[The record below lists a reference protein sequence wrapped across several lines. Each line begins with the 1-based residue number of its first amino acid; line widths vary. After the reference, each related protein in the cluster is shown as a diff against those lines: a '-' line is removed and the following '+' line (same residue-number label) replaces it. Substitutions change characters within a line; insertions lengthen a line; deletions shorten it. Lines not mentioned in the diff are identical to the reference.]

1 MTHKELLKRLA
12 EKAGCT
18 PKEAEEMLAATGSAL
33 ADLCG
38 AMDAVAVP
46 GFGTFTPVKCNET
59 VTTDAVTGKTMLVP
73 PSISLSFHPSVLL
86 RKQFEG

>member
-1 MTHKELLKRLA
+1 MTQKELLKRLA

-33 ADLCG
+33 ADLC
-38 AMDAVAVP
+38 AEMNAVAVP
-46 GFGTFTPVKCNET
+46 GFGTFTPVKCDES
-59 VTTDAVTGKTMLVP
+59 VTTDASGKTMLMP
-73 PSISLSFHPSVLL
+73 PSITLTFNPSVLL